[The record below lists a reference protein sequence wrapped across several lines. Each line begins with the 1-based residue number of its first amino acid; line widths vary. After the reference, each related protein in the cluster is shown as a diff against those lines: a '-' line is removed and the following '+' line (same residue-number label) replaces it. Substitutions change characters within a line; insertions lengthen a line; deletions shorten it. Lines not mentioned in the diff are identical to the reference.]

1 MSEETLENIN
11 TSKKQSNASI
21 LVEGGLMVALA
32 IILNEFVSF
41 HFWPN
46 GGSVSL
52 GGMVPILLFGYRHG
66 TKWGILSGLAF
77 SIINCLLG
85 VQYLKGLTAVIFIGS
100 VVLDYILPFG
110 ILGLSGMFKGKLK
123 SQGKELLLGSSVCI
137 LVRYISHL
145 LSGYILWG
153 DLTNGVWSAIAYTFT
168 YNSSYMIPEW
178 IISAVILWLIASK
191 APKLLN
197 K

>member
-1 MSEETLENIN
+1 MSETQRK
-11 TSKKQSNASI
+11 TSNAKI
-21 LVEGGLMVALA
+21 LVEGGLMVAIA

-52 GGMVPILLFGYRHG
+52 GGMVPILIFGYRHG
-66 TKWGILSGLAF
+66 MKWGILSGLAF
-77 SIINCLLG
+77 SIVNCLLG

-100 VVLDYILPFG
+100 VILDYILPFG
-110 ILGLSGMFKGKLK
+110 ILGLSGMFKGKF
-123 SQGKELLLGSSVCI
+123 QNQTKELLLGSSVVI

-153 DLTNGVWSAIAYTFT
+153 DLTNGVWSAIVYTFT

-178 IISAVILWLIASK
+178 IISLVILGIISTK

-197 K
+197 E